1 MCPPECDAEPAK
13 GVAINRIHVVSCVSL
28 ALLLACLSP
37 RAVSAQQTE
46 TPPRVASVENTP
58 VEQAGKKAPAA
69 KRSSPWLLVPLV
81 SNSPK
86 LGTSFGA
93 LGAYLRTFDPDSRV
107 SVFGLNYQY
116 TSTHSSIATAFA
128 RASFGADHHRV
139 VGIAAV
145 GLIKNDYDDYLG
157 SGHPLKT
164 NDDLRTLAG
173 RYLYRLKGD
182 WFIGGQGAASNYQVL
197 GESAQDDLI
206 LETLG
211 VQGFDSAAIGAV
223 VLHDSRDNEDMPA
236 RGWYLNLNNLAY
248 REALGGASSSDAYR
262 ADLRGFWRHGRGHVL
277 AFRQYNWLT
286 NDAPSAA
293 QATVVL
299 RGYKLGEY
307 LAPYMSSFEGEERL
321 SFTARWGATL
331 FAGVAALYGESIAVS
346 ASRDFYP
353 TVGAGI
359 HFVIKPAQRML
370 VNFEYAQGVE
380 GNRGVFLKFG
390 YGW

>member
-1 MCPPECDAEPAK
+1 MIEVFPRK
-13 GVAINRIHVVSCVSL
+13 RVAFSS
-28 ALLLACLSP
+28 ALLLWLACVCP
-37 RAVSAQQTE
+37 AAASAQQTE
-46 TPPRVASVENTP
+46 TPAPVANQPEAP
-58 VEQAGKKAPAA
+58 VEQSVKRAQTA
-69 KRSSPWLLVPLV
+69 KRSSPWLVVPLV

-86 LGTSFGA
+86 LGTSFGVM
-93 LGAYLRTFDPDSRV
+93 GAYLRTFDPDSRV
-107 SVFGLNYQY
+107 SVFGINYQY
-116 TSTHSSIATAFA
+116 TSTHSSIATAFG
-128 RASFGADHHRV
+128 RASFGADHHRI
-139 VGIAAV
+139 VGVAAV
-145 GLIKNDYDDYLG
+145 GLIKNDYEDYLG
-157 SGHPLKT
+157 SGQPLKT

-173 RYLYRLKGD
+173 RYLYRIKGD

-211 VQGFDSAAIGAV
+211 VQGFKSAAIGAV
-223 VLHDSRDNEDMPA
+223 VLHDSRDNEDMPE
-236 RGWYLNLNNLAY
+236 RGWYLNLNDLAY

-262 ADLRGFWRHGRGHVL
+262 ADFRGFWRHGGGHVL

-286 NDAPSAA
+286 NNAPSAA

-307 LAPYMSSFEGEERL
+307 LAPYMSSFEAEERL
-321 SFTARWGATL
+321 KFTARWGGTL
-331 FAGVAALYGESIAVS
+331 FAGVAGLYGENTTVS
-346 ASRDFYP
+346 SSRVFYP